1 MAAVAK
7 SAKPA
12 RFVSPRRRA
21 MEGKVHVAKKEMG
34 IDEDTYRGMMMDVTG
49 KASLTQLNDREV
61 EQLVEHFKA
70 KGWQAKPKSP
80 PKFAG
85 SHSKGADHPTARK
98 ARALWISLY
107 QLGAIENASERA
119 LETFVKRQM
128 GIDRLAWANQGQMD
142 KVIEGLIA
150 IGRRHGWDAKQP
162 NIKAIKV
169 ALAEAILAK
178 LKAAGYAADNW
189 TMAEAAD
196 RITGFVH
203 EKGWTE
209 PGMWDDGDLT
219 AITAKFAHLLKTGRK
234 D

>member
-1 MAAVAK
+1 MAALAK
-7 SAKPA
+7 SAAPA
-12 RFVSPRRRA
+12 RFVSPRRRS

-150 IGRRHGWDAKQP
+150 IGRRHGWDAKHKSVV
-162 NIKAIKV
+162 IIRV
-169 ALAEAILAK
+169 RLLEALLTK
-178 LKAAGYAADNW
+178 LKAAGYAAESWDLPAA
-189 TMAEAAD
+189 AERIAGYKAKFSAA
-196 RITGFVH
+196 I
-203 EKGWTE
+203 GW
-209 PGMWDDGDLT
+209 WDDGDVT
-219 AITAKFAHLLKTGRK
+219 AITAKFAHLLKTGRN